1 MNTKFKLN
9 EEENYYEKY
18 KTFDATEIMKVNI
31 FNYFFNYIYIK
42 NI

>member
-42 NI
+42 YI

>member
-9 EEENYYEKY
+9 EEENHYEKY

-31 FNYFFNYIYIK
+31 FNYFLNY
-42 NI
+42 NILKH